1 MSTRN
6 TLPRTLSIVFTL
18 TLASALLAH
27 TLNFTRPAEAA
38 SVSAR
43 PAAAAAGAVG
53 ASRPDPESSSA
64 QPAEDA
70 GFSMLVA
77 SDPQLTWWRGGDDP
91 DCKGGC
97 VDDKGKETNRNMVS
111 AMNDVM
117 TLGQWPSSPGLK
129 FGAGAPLIEPSGV
142 IVNGDLTSFWHKEE
156 ADLYKD
162 YYSDLRYQLYPGL
175 GNHDYGNNKDD
186 CVYEKLYHPD
196 KNRCAKEAIWYMAD
210 FIEDEIPDVVGKD
223 LTGFVAVENRGGY
236 EARFEVEYELEDG
249 SSKTKKSGHFPVLQW
264 RTVIIP
270 RDARNIEVKLVEN
283 SGVVWEGDG
292 GWVTVDKYKLSRP
305 TAACYRMTGTTLHP
319 NSSRRGCPR
328 EWPSGSEGS
337 LAYSYDIGN
346 YHFVQLQLRPGETAD
361 LPEKQTVG
369 ETLTYGFD
377 YHSPSFEVTQ
387 SYAWLKKDLAAA
399 TADGKFAV
407 INMHD
412 ATDQNIKDDD
422 NFKEAIRG
430 QNVVAI
436 FAGHIHQDYG
446 EVAWSR
452 LRKEDYDIPY
462 DVPVILSGSA
472 ECERFLY
479 VEFHRKYFNV
489 AVVNASGDQPAFV
502 LDPSDVCDAR
512 PSMESTKYSSNSGN
526 PAPTTFIVNKAP
538 TSVSGSLQT
547 SPAREGA
554 ELTFRAEGTDPDGDA
569 LTYRWD
575 FGDGTAATGETPQH
589 TYADNGTYNV
599 VVTADD
605 SYEGLL
611 SSTFQV
617 TVDNVAPAIT
627 ASGAVIDENQA
638 ATVTGEINDP
648 GARDSFTL
656 VVNWGE
662 GPPQTV
668 GVPAGSTSYSISH
681 TYLDDNPTA
690 TPSDA
695 YPVRVSITDKDG
707 GQGAAQTGVTVKNVN
722 PKVSIDRLMDEA
734 GLEVGVSEV
743 VLVGLPVTAY
753 ESYSDPGGQDTRTA
767 VRSWGDATP
776 AENLGAV
783 TNATSGS
790 HTYAAPG
797 TYQLAATVTDDDTG
811 VGTTG
816 RPVQVVTPAAA
827 TAVAIDAL
835 SQTTSSRPA
844 AAAEITAALA
854 SLQGQNGGRARDGAL
869 DKLQQGAH
877 QAALQKMEQSI
888 RHQEAAEIADPA
900 LSFTKLKSLI
910 TLTAKSVAVNAVNR
924 AEARASNSGQ
934 RKQVEAAESLL
945 SRGQSLLDRR
955 NYAGAVDS
963 FGKALSKAQFAG
975 GHTAATSLSVVGPE
989 LSRRDP
995 SDGSPPKNSDA
1006 TLVRGR
1012 RNRHYAF
1019 NPRA

>member
-1 MSTRN
+1 M
-6 TLPRTLSIVFTL
+6 VFAL
-18 TLASALLAH
+18 TLASAVLAH
-27 TLNFTRPAEAA
+27 SLNFIRPVNAD

-43 PAAAAAGAVG
+43 PATTAGAGG
-53 ASRPDPESSSA
+53 ASHPDPKSSA
-64 QPAEDA
+64 ADPADDD
-70 GFSMLVA
+70 GFSMLIA
-77 SDPQLTWWRGGDDP
+77 SDPQLTWWRGGEDEECQGICSDVV
-91 DCKGGC
+91 GRL
-97 VDDKGKETNRNMVS
+97 TNEYMVS
-111 AMNDVM
+111 AMNDIM
-117 TLGQWPSSPGLK
+117 SLGQWPAAPGLK
-129 FGAGAPLIEPSGV
+129 FGAGAPLVEPSGV
-142 IVNGDLTSFWHKEE
+142 IVNGDLTSFWHKSE
-156 ADLYKD
+156 AELYKD
-162 YYSDLRYQLYPGL
+162 TYSDLRYQLYPGL
-175 GNHDYGNNKDD
+175 GNHDYGNNKDGD
-186 CVYEKLYHPD
+186 KKDDGCVYEPLYHPD
-196 KNRCAKEAIWYMAD
+196 ANRCAKEALWYMAN
-210 FIEDEIPDVVGKD
+210 FIEGEIPNVVGKD

-264 RTVIIP
+264 RTVVIP
-270 RDARNIEVKLVEN
+270 KEARNIEIKLVEN
-283 SGVVWEGDG
+283 SGVLWEGDN
-292 GWVTVDKYKLSRP
+292 GWVTVDKYKFSRP

-337 LAYSYDIGN
+337 LAYSYDIEN
-346 YHFVQLQLRPGETAD
+346 YHFVQLQLRPNETAD
-361 LPEKQTVG
+361 LPERETVG
-369 ETLTYGFD
+369 ETLTFGFD

-387 SYAWLKKDLAAA
+387 SYAWLKDDLAAA
-399 TADGKFAV
+399 TAAGKFAV

-412 ATDQNIKDDD
+412 ATDQNIRNDES
-422 NFKEAIRG
+422 FKEAIRG

-446 EVAWSR
+446 EVAWNKLS
-452 LRKEDYDIPY
+452 KEDYGIPY

-472 ECERFLY
+472 ECQRFLY
-479 VEFHRKYFNV
+479 AEFHRKYFNV
-489 AVVNASGDQPAFV
+489 AVIDSSGGQPAFV
-502 LDPSDVCDAR
+502 TSPSDVCDTR
-512 PSMESTKYSSNSGN
+512 PSMASTKYSSNSGN
-526 PAPTTFIVNKAP
+526 PAPKTFTVNKAP

-554 ELTFRAEGTDPDGDA
+554 GLSFRAEGTDPDGDA
-569 LTYRWD
+569 LTYHWD

-589 TYADNGTYNV
+589 AYADNGTYNV

-605 SYEGLL
+605 GYEGLL

-638 ATVTGEINDP
+638 ATVTGVITDP
-648 GARDSFTL
+648 GAVDSFTL
-656 VVNWGE
+656 FVDWGE

-668 GVPAGSTSYSISH
+668 SVPAGSTSYSISH

-690 TPSDA
+690 TPSDS
-695 YPVRVSITDKDG
+695 YPVQVTITDKDS
-707 GQGAAQTGVTVKNVN
+707 GQGATGTGVTVKNLN
-722 PKVSIDRLMDEA
+722 PAVRIDRLVDEA
-734 GLEVGVSEV
+734 GEEVGAADV

-753 ESYSDPGGQDTRTA
+753 ESYSDPGILDTRTA
-767 VRSWGDATP
+767 SRSWGDATP

-790 HTYAAPG
+790 HTYTAPG

-811 VGTTG
+811 AGGTG
-816 RPVQVVTPAAA
+816 RAVQVVTPSAA
-827 TAVAIDAL
+827 TAAAIDVL

-854 SLQGQNGGRARDGAL
+854 SLQGQNGGSARNGAL

-900 LSFTKLKSLI
+900 LSFTKLKSL
-910 TLTAKSVAVNAVNR
+910 TALTAKSVAVDAVNR

-934 RKQVEAAESLL
+934 RKQVEAAKSLL
-945 SRGQSLLDRR
+945 SQGQSLLNRR
-955 NYAGAVDS
+955 NYTGAVDS
-963 FGKALSKAQFAG
+963 FSKSLGKTQFAG
-975 GHTAATSLSVVGPE
+975 GHPAATSFNVMGLEPPRYDPINGSLS
-989 LSRRDP
+989 
-995 SDGSPPKNSDA
+995 KNSNA
-1006 TLVRGR
+1006 ALVLGR

-1019 NPRA
+1019 NLGT